1 MKHLNNKKIKQLVAY
16 DKSTKLGEAM
26 LTLRTALSIIPEAIA
41 LKKLQSSLGVV
52 SVSIDNNTSAKGMM
66 DKVAPYKRQPLT
78 GTGLRSY
85 MANNNLNTPVEIIKS
100 YKKDKSLKMKDFN
113 HLVITLRQMNISP
126 NETLEYVCEAIRDNV
141 QRYVYHRIEKEFIY
155 NNGKALVDL
164 VEYYYDK
171 QKESKKNSISWLHQ
185 SKYLKDWANLYQI
198 ELLGYD
204 HFLKMFNKMKHH
216 YDMLV
221 KNK

>member
-1 MKHLNNKKIKQLVAY
+1 
-16 DKSTKLGEAM
+16 
-26 LTLRTALSIIPEAIA
+26 
-41 LKKLQSSLGVV
+41 
-52 SVSIDNNTSAKGMM
+52 
-66 DKVAPYKRQPLT
+66 
-78 GTGLRSY
+78 
-85 MANNNLNTPVEIIKS
+85 MANNNLNTPVEIIKA
-100 YKKDKSLKMKDFN
+100 YKKDKSLKMKDFS
-113 HLVITLRQMNISP
+113 HLVMTLRQMNISP

-164 VEYYYDK
+164 VEYYYAK

-198 ELLGYD
+198 EVLGYD

-216 YDMLV
+216 YDCLIK
-221 KNK
+221 KNKETI